1 MNWMMISAMGVKMIN
16 KRERQV
22 LAKNQAKQILKQS
35 SFGGTEFRDCF
46 VDKKNSFLMNFS
58 LLAKT
63 AFILGLIFTLTLPA
77 TAQNLDFLPDRPSGM
92 VNDYANM
99 LSSSEDQRLE
109 RKLINY
115 RDTTTNVIAIAILES
130 LEGNSIEEV
139 GTELF
144 NNWRMWE
151 GDRYNGVL
159 ILVSESDRAIRIE
172 VGYGLEGAIPDVMA
186 NRIINEII
194 TPAFKNQDIY
204 GGLDRATN
212 ALIQLAS
219 GEFEG
224 TPEGLRRNNG
234 DGGIP
239 VDVII
244 IIIIIIIFIITKGGR
259 GGRGNRRRT
268 FGPEDVVEAL
278 FWSQVFGG
286 GRNRG
291 GGSSW
296 GGGGF
301 GSGGGGGFGGFS
313 GGGGFGSGGG
323 GASGGW

>member
-1 MNWMMISAMGVKMIN
+1 MGELMRNNYQSSIF
-16 KRERQV
+16 
-22 LAKNQAKQILKQS
+22 AKNPAKQILKQP
-35 SFGGTEFRDCF
+35 SFWDIESGDCF
-46 VDKKNSFLMNFS
+46 LEKVKRASFKTR

-63 AFILGLIFTLTLPA
+63 AFIVGLFFILISPVA
-77 TAQNLDFLPDRPSGM
+77 AQNFDFLPDRPTGM
-92 VNDYANM
+92 VNDYADM
-99 LSSSEDQRLE
+99 LTSSEEQRLE

-115 RDTTTNVIAIAILES
+115 RDTTTNVIAIAILQS
-130 LEGNSIEEV
+130 LEGNSVEEV

-144 NNWRMWE
+144 NTWRMWE

-159 ILVSESDRAIRIE
+159 ILISESDRKIRIE

-186 NRIINEII
+186 NRIINDII
-194 TPAFKNQDIY
+194 TPSFRNQDVY
-204 GGLDRATN
+204 SGLDRATS

-224 TPEGLRRNNG
+224 SPEGLVRSQG
-234 DGGIP
+234 DEGFP
-239 VDVII
+239 VDVFII
-244 IIIIIIIFIITKGGR
+244 IIVIIIFIATKGGR
-259 GGRGNRRRT
+259 GGRGNRKRT

-286 GRNRG
+286 GRSRG
-291 GGSSW
+291 GGS
-296 GGGGF
+296 GF
-301 GSGGGGGFGGFS
+301 GGGGGFGGFS